1 MQDITRA
8 DIQAAI
14 SGFLNDQF
22 LKKAEPDIKRLEK
35 AEADGNEA
43 AIAAAQDAL
52 AQWRQKYSAPVWL
65 DDAARRM
72 AGQLKFGSHISKGIH
87 PDAKGDNV
95 NFVADTPLP
104 EYLIGSQSA
113 RALALDANGNAAAL
127 PLAAFFNTPVGAAQT
142 VKLRQLIAQN
152 HPALN
157 GCFADDVALSDEY
170 QALFQAALS
179 GTTDAPTTH
188 ERNKQILWPRG
199 EQAIVHDDYI
209 CLVPLYP
216 SALTHAVYQQLNQA
230 RYSDENKLARD
241 NRFKKTAEHKPYV
254 SITQLAITKLG
265 GTKPQNVSQLT
276 SAQGGRNYLLPNL
289 PPQLTQQKEFDMPL
303 SAHTLFERSLRYEC
317 REGWQSLK
325 RAVEAKKSIMA
336 VRECRKKG
344 IASIIMSIISL
355 AEKIQNEKAA
365 GWSKEHDDLDMA
377 QKYWLDPR
385 RGDLLGEE
393 EFKAAY
399 DRGEW
404 IPVIEKTFS
413 LWLNNWLKQAF
424 PKYALDFDDA
434 EFQEWRRKI
443 NVALRASQ
451 RRAGRI
457 HL

>member
-1 MQDITRA
+1 MLVITRA
-8 DIQAAI
+8 DVQTAI

-22 LKKAEPDIKRLEK
+22 LKKAEPDLKRLEK
-35 AEADGNEA
+35 AEADQDEA
-43 AIAAAQDAL
+43 AIASAQEAL
-52 AQWRQKYSAPVWL
+52 AQWRHKYSAPIWL
-65 DDAARRM
+65 EDAAQRM
-72 AGQLKFGSHISKGIH
+72 ASQLKFGTHISKGIH

-95 NFVADTPLP
+95 NFSTDTPLP

-152 HPALN
+152 HPALQ
-157 GCFADDVALSDEY
+157 GCFADDAVLSDEY
-170 QALFQAALS
+170 QTLFQAALS

-230 RYSDENKLARD
+230 RYSEENKLARD

-289 PPQLTQQKEFDMPL
+289 PPQLQAGKAFKI
-303 SAHTLFERSLRYEC
+303 SAVAVTIFNKRLRYHSY
-317 REGWQSLK
+317 RGWLELDEVIK
-325 RAVEAKKSIMA
+325 AKKSVMA
-336 VRECRKKG
+336 VRDQRKL
-344 IASIIMSIISL
+344 ALQMVL
-355 AEKIQNEKAA
+355 AEVFHIAERIQTQWPA
-365 GWSKEHDDLDMA
+365 GWSRDYQLSMA
-377 QKYWLDPR
+377 EKYWLDPQR
-385 RGDLLGEE
+385 ADLEGEE
-393 EFKAAY
+393 AFKAAC
-399 DRGEW
+399 DAGDWAGE
-404 IPVIEKTFS
+404 VIRSFA
-413 LWLNNWLKQAF
+413 LWLNQWLQETHTAI
-424 PKYALDFDDA
+424 AEDFDEA
-434 EFQEWRRKI
+434 EESEWRRAMAS
-443 NVALRASQ
+443 ALRSSQ
-451 RRAGRI
+451 RRFGRI
-457 HL
+457 YA